1 MAALTKQRQFDVLR
15 AVLGLVE
22 ERGSVPIAE
31 CAELTGVPEDVLCDT
46 LGAALFVDYHTAD
59 GSLVSESS
67 SFLLDERSVVTLT
80 ASHWLRDVAA
90 APPPPDTAMRLLVAG
105 TTMQAIADRP
115 TPDLDTAVAKLA
127 GVVAV
132 ELRMPVDVPPAIST
146 LREALD
152 RHRSVEV
159 RYLSDGADTPTER
172 ELLPYRLWSRWGHW
186 YLTARDV
193 THDEA
198 HQFRV
203 DRVLS
208 AAVGATP
215 FDPPDDVE
223 LPEWFDL
230 SAQART
236 VRVRMRADSI
246 ESLPAPH
253 RLGPSTG
260 LGGGRVEL
268 DVTVTGDRRLDHLLV
283 CLAPDAEIVE
293 PVTYAERRRRYAARL
308 LERSP
313 S

>member
-22 ERGSVPIAE
+22 ERGSAPIAE
-31 CAELTGVPEDVLCDT
+31 CVELTGVPDDVLRET
-46 LGAALFVDYHTAD
+46 LRAALFVDYYTAD

-105 TTMQAIADRP
+105 TTMQAIAERP
-115 TPDLDTAVAKLA
+115 TPDLDRAVTKLA
-127 GVVAV
+127 GEVAV
-132 ELRMPVDVPPAIST
+132 ELRMPVDVPPVLST

-152 RHRSVEV
+152 QHRSVEV

-172 ELLPYRLWSRWGHW
+172 ELLPHRLWSRWGHW

-193 THDEA
+193 TRDEA

-203 DRVLS
+203 DRVLW
-208 AAVGATP
+208 AVVGATP
-215 FDPPDDVE
+215 FDPPDNVE

-230 SAQART
+230 SAHART
-236 VRVRMRADSI
+236 VRVRLRADSI

-253 RLGPSTG
+253 RLGPTTE
-260 LGGGRVEL
+260 LGDGRVEL
-268 DVTVTGDRRLDHLLV
+268 DVTVTGDRRLDHFLV
-283 CLAPDAEIVE
+283 CLPADTEIIEPAE
-293 PVTYAERRRRYAARL
+293 YAERRRRYAARL

-313 S
+313 

>member
-22 ERGSVPIAE
+22 ERGSAQIAE
-31 CAELTGVPEDVLCDT
+31 CVELTGVPEDMLRDT
-46 LGAALFVDYHTAD
+46 LGAALFVDYYTAD

-90 APPPPDTAMRLLVAG
+90 APPPPDTAIRLLVAG
-105 TTMQAIADRP
+105 TTMQAIAERP
-115 TPDLDTAVAKLA
+115 TPDLDTAVTKLA
-127 GVVAV
+127 GEVAV
-132 ELRMPVDVPPAIST
+132 ELRMPVDVPPALST
-146 LREALD
+146 LREAIEQ
-152 RHRSVEV
+152 HRSAEV

-186 YLTARDV
+186 YLTARDM
-193 THDEA
+193 TQHEA

-208 AAVGATP
+208 ATVGATP

-230 SAQART
+230 SAHART

-253 RLGPSTG
+253 RLGPTTE
-260 LGGGRVEL
+260 LGDGRVEL

-283 CLAPDAEIVE
+283 CLPTDTEIVE
-293 PVTYAERRRRYAARL
+293 PAEYAERRRRYAARL
-308 LERSP
+308 LECAP

>member
-22 ERGSVPIAE
+22 ERGSASISE
-31 CAELTGVPEDVLCDT
+31 CVELTGIPEELLRDT
-46 LGAALFVDYHTAD
+46 LGAVLFVDYHAAD

-67 SFLLDERSVVTLT
+67 SFLLDERSVITLT

-90 APPPPDTAMRLLVAG
+90 APPPPDTALRLLVAG
-105 TTMQAIADRP
+105 TTMQAIAECP
-115 TPDLDTAVAKLA
+115 TPDLDRAVTKLA
-127 GVVAV
+127 GEVAI
-132 ELRMPVDVPPAIST
+132 ELRMPVDVPPALST

-152 RHRSVEV
+152 QHRSVTV
-159 RYLSDGADTPTER
+159 RYLSDGADAPTER
-172 ELLPYRLWSRWGHW
+172 ELLPHRLWSRWGHW

-193 THDEA
+193 TQQEA

-208 AAVGATP
+208 AAVGAMG

-230 SAQART
+230 SAHART

-253 RLGPSTG
+253 RLGHSID

-268 DVTVTGDRRLDHLLV
+268 DVTVTGDRRLDHLLM
-283 CLAPDAEIVE
+283 CLPANTEIIEPAE
-293 PVTYAERRRRYAARL
+293 YRARRRRYAARL
-308 LERSP
+308 LERAL
-313 S
+313 